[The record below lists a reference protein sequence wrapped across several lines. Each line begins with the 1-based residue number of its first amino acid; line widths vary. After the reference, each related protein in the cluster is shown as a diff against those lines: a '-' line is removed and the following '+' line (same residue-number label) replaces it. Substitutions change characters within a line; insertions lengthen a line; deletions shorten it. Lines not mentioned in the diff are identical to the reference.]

1 MKVKKTIAL
10 SLFLLACYL
19 PCILM
24 LSHGETSRTVE
35 AKQHNNTI
43 YYVKAE
49 LYGIDQNGVM
59 TLLDEQ
65 GNLWEVEGLDLREG
79 EPLVLMIDNNNTVV
93 RKTDDVIIGV
103 YLLAEPV
110 TQEVEAQE

>member
-19 PCILM
+19 PCFFM

-35 AKQHNNTI
+35 AKRHNNTI

-65 GNLWEVEGLDLREG
+65 GNLWEAEGLDLREG
-79 EPLVLMIDNNNTVV
+79 ESLVLMIDNNNTTN
-93 RKTDDVIIGV
+93 KYNDDTIINV
-103 YLLAEPV
+103 YV
-110 TQEVEAQE
+110 TVSKKAQG

>member
-1 MKVKKTIAL
+1 MKVKKIIVL

-19 PCILM
+19 PCFFM

-59 TLLDEQ
+59 TLLDER
-65 GNLWEVEGLDLREG
+65 GNLWEIEGLDLQES
-79 EPLVLMIDNNNTVV
+79 ESLVLMIDNNNTIN
-93 RKTDDVIIGV
+93 RYNDDTIINV
-103 YLLAEPV
+103 YVA
-110 TQEVEAQE
+110 TNKKAQG

>member
-1 MKVKKTIAL
+1 MKIKKTIAL

-19 PCILM
+19 PCFFM

-43 YYVKAE
+43 YYVEAE
-49 LYGIDQNGVM
+49 LYGINQNGVM

-65 GNLWEVEGLDLREG
+65 GNRWKAEGLDLREDDK
-79 EPLVLMIDNNNTVV
+79 LLITIDNNNTINN
-93 RKTDDVIIGV
+93 KHDDVVINV
-103 YLLAEPV
+103 YVMARP
-110 TQEVEAQE
+110 TEAQG

>member
-19 PCILM
+19 PCFFM

-65 GNLWEVEGLDLREG
+65 GNRWKVEGLDLRED
-79 EPLVLMIDNNNTVV
+79 EPLVLMMDNNNTTN
-93 RKTDDVIIGV
+93 RCNDDTIINV
-103 YLLAEPV
+103 YV
-110 TQEVEAQE
+110 TVSKKAQG